1 MELWK
6 LFGFSNY
13 LQNKQI
19 KDHLAADSNKPKC
32 PHCGGP
38 TEPSYTRCKNCGQ
51 KIAWAGHVA
60 CKPGNLS
67 KVQNKARSRER
78 EDRIK
83 QLRLDARLKP
93 YIKWFNRIFYPIVFI
108 FLCWFVKYV
117 FEVS

>member
-19 KDHLAADSNKPKC
+19 KDHLIADSNKPKC

-38 TEPSYTRCKNCGQ
+38 SELGYTRCKNCGQ

-67 KVQNKARSRER
+67 KVQNKVRSRER
-78 EDRIK
+78 EDRIR
-83 QLRLDARLKP
+83 QARSDARWKP
-93 YIKWFNRIFYPIVFI
+93 YKKWFWRIYWPSVLI
-108 FLCWFVKYV
+108 LLWWFFKYV
-117 FEVS
+117 LVF